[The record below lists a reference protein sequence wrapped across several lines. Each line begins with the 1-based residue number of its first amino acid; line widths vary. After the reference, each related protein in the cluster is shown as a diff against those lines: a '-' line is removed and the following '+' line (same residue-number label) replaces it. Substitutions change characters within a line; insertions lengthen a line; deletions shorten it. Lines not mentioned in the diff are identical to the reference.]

1 MKKVLKD
8 INYFTLE
15 ELSNGSVDIAI
26 SVNGVDLIDMP
37 MDKGLKILRDNNL
50 IKNDTIIVPAGL
62 ELTSIEDFGA
72 TYEYNFGNGFIVLDL
87 CFDGDDEDEYIG

>member
-8 INYFTLE
+8 IEYFTLE
-15 ELSNGSVDIAI
+15 ELENGTVDMAVT
-26 SVNGVDLIDMP
+26 VNGVDLIDMP
-37 MDKGLKILRDNNL
+37 IDEGIKILRDNNL
-50 IKNDTIIVPAGL
+50 IKNEAIIIPAGL

-87 CFDGDDEDEYIG
+87 CFNNDDEDEYIG